1 MDIKIKTEMTPN
13 PNALK
18 FITNVTV
25 INNDRISLSD
35 DEQCKNIPL
44 AASIF
49 ALDNVVQVHFYDNV
63 VTVTQNGQS
72 DWGQLETSIKQ
83 CLTEQLPSHDP
94 NINLG
99 SDEADQPDASPELQ
113 QINAIL
119 DNTIRPAL
127 QGDGGDLEVL
137 GLEENRLMIRYQGA
151 CGGCPSASM
160 GTLQAIEG
168 ILRDQYHPDIEV
180 HAM

>member
-35 DEQCKNIPL
+35 TEQCRNIPL
-44 AASIF
+44 AAAIF
-49 ALDNVVQVHFYDNV
+49 SLDNVVQVHFYDNV
-63 VTVTQNGQS
+63 VTVTQNGSS
-72 DWGQLETSIKQ
+72 DWGQLEEAIKQ
-83 CLTEQLPSHDP
+83 CLTEKLPGHDP

-99 SDEADQPDASPELQ
+99 SDETDQLDASPQLQ
-113 QINAIL
+113 QINSIL

-137 GLEENRLMIRYQGA
+137 GLEDNRLMIRYQGA
-151 CGGCPSASM
+151 CGGCPSALM